1 MTFNIHNKKVRAVA
15 IQTFLS
21 IVIIMLISYFGNNV
35 VDNLER
41 LGISSGFD
49 FLQYRTGYDL
59 YSPILP
65 YSSDSTHF
73 MAFSVGLLNTII
85 ITFFGISLATVLGF
99 IMGVL
104 RLSDNWIV
112 AKTMYVI
119 IEFVR
124 NVPVLIWIVIWYFGV
139 FLQLPSPRTAIN
151 IMDSVFVSNR
161 GLYLPAPIFTTGAF
175 AIGIAFI
182 ISIFL
187 KVIYNR
193 RVKAEEIK
201 TGKEG
206 STWRVSIALIIG
218 LPLAVYFLAGQPI
231 DWSIPE
237 LKGFNFKGGMA
248 LKPEFLSLLMGLSVY
263 TACSIA
269 EIVRAGILS
278 VSSGQKEAAEALNL
292 TKSQSMKMIVIP
304 QAMCVIIPPLNSQF
318 LNLAKNSSLAIAIGY
333 VDIMATI
340 GGVTLNQ
347 TGQALECIAIVMG
360 TYLILSLLI
369 SSVMNYI
376 NNKVQIIER

>member
-1 MTFNIHNKKVRAVA
+1 MIFNIHNKKVRAVA

-21 IVIIMLISYFGNNV
+21 VVIIMLISYFGNNL
-35 VDNLER
+35 VDNLKR

-49 FLQYRTGYDL
+49 FLQYRAGYDL
-59 YSPILP
+59 YSPILS
-65 YSSDSTHF
+65 YSADSTHL
-73 MAFSVGLLNTII
+73 MALWVGLLNTII
-85 ITFFGISLATVLGF
+85 ITIFGMFLATVLGF
-99 IMGVL
+99 TMGVL

-112 AKTMYVI
+112 VKTMYVI

-139 FLQLPSPRTAIN
+139 FLQLPSPRAAIN

-161 GLYLPAPIFTTGAF
+161 GLYLPAPIFTTGAS
-175 AIGIAFI
+175 AIGIALI
-182 ISIFL
+182 IGIVL
-187 KVIYNR
+187 KVIYSR
-193 RVKAEEIK
+193 LAKAEHIK
-201 TGKEG
+201 TGKE
-206 STWRVSIALIIG
+206 SPVWRVSIALIIG
-218 LPLAVYFLAGQPI
+218 LPLVVYFLAGQPI
-231 DWSIPE
+231 DWSMPE

-248 LKPEFLSLLMGLSVY
+248 LKPEFVSLLMGLSLY

-278 VSSGQKEAAEALNL
+278 VSSGQKEAAKALNL

-304 QAMCVIIPPLNSQF
+304 QAMCVIIPPLNSQY

-333 VDIMATI
+333 VDIVATI

-347 TGQALECIAIVMG
+347 TGQAVECIAIVMLV
-360 TYLILSLLI
+360 YLILSLII